1 MYNKHPKLVPDI
13 FIDKKEPIL
22 PYTKSSISTKLNIH
36 PHMGSTVNLA
46 VEPEDFLPMVS
57 ESPLFSLLRLL
68 NPLFN
73 QLISNLITTA
83 NLIWFFSFF
92 SLKFAFKETI
102 MEEDHEDYNY
112 SSPPTTSMVDYGNQ
126 QPSWFQPHHSV
137 QIQMDPESAQQ
148 QHAHLHP
155 KFPAKAAGSNVS
167 RNHSELMEGLKADS
181 NPPSR
186 PTSRAGMRFLPDFIQ
201 DSRIV
206 NLLFGSRSNSSQ
218 NPNAN
223 AHLPHHHYQNYSNL
237 TKQHHQHYAQHANNP
252 STFLLKT
259 PTKKLR
265 HQQQPN
271 TPLLNES
278 STTDL
283 SRGARSN
290 QPNQSLLVNSNTP
303 FSMNA
308 SIGGN
313 LNTMHNFNNTSLS
326 ATTMNNS
333 QHLAGSHQNL
343 VSGSSAAGGNLSAAG
358 KTKPQSSRRNI
369 VEHDDLSASDYDQR
383 YESTTAR
390 NHRSLR
396 LNRTSTL
403 NQTPNAK
410 YSNLPTAPVLST
422 FTSSGSSAAKSR
434 MSPFMNRLRNS
445 LNFSSHHY
453 RNLNKLSAR
462 NKRSSFS
469 SAISLK
475 SKCDNPTADQ
485 LVTQNGFHFPPTY
498 VPPKNPNQYLPLH
511 LRRSQESASVLTLD
525 QENELNNNLNNAAN
539 LNRTTDSN
547 DTIEIKISPASRASH
562 RNLNSA
568 EPQSLANLEEEN
580 LIVMDDLSSR
590 SEDKESEQPERKQEP
605 DQAETAEQQR
615 EESRETGVEESRLR
629 SQSSSYTI
637 ATAAEILKASN
648 ENELA
653 KLKSST
659 KPSINNQDSQPL
671 TSGTLTG
678 GTLTENHSKS
688 SSTRS
693 SSTELNQDH
702 EISNE
707 KQSLLNKNETDPSC
721 SSNEAAI
728 AQLPT
733 LAVEQPEEDED
744 EADENEKPYS
754 PNEDCHEERYEESPT
769 SSNDSLSPYESNQN
783 TVSSYTQLLEK
794 DKNNG
799 EY

>member
-1 MYNKHPKLVPDI
+1 
-13 FIDKKEPIL
+13 
-22 PYTKSSISTKLNIH
+22 
-36 PHMGSTVNLA
+36 
-46 VEPEDFLPMVS
+46 
-57 ESPLFSLLRLL
+57 
-68 NPLFN
+68 
-73 QLISNLITTA
+73 
-83 NLIWFFSFF
+83 
-92 SLKFAFKETI
+92 

-112 SSPPTTSMVDYGNQ
+112 SSPPDTSMVDYGNQ
-126 QPSWFQPHHSV
+126 QSSWFQPHHSV

-148 QHAHLHP
+148 QHAHFGHLHP
-155 KFPAKAAGSNVS
+155 KFPASKAGSNVS
-167 RNHSELMEGLKADS
+167 RNHSELIEGLKADS

-186 PTSRAGMRFLPDFIQ
+186 PTSRAGMRFIPEFIQ
-201 DSRIV
+201 ESRLV
-206 NLLFGSRSNSSQ
+206 NLLFGSRSNTAQ
-218 NPNAN
+218 NAN
-223 AHLPHHHYQNYSNL
+223 LPRHHYQNYSNL
-237 TKQHHQHYAQHANNP
+237 TKQHHQNYAQHANN
-252 STFLLKT
+252 SNTFLLKT

-278 STTDL
+278 STADQV
-283 SRGARSN
+283 RGTRSN
-290 QPNQSLLVNSNTP
+290 VQATQSLLVNSNTP

-308 SIGGN
+308 SNASIGN
-313 LNTMHNFNNTSLS
+313 LNAMHNNTSLS

-333 QHLAGSHQNL
+333 QHLAQSHQNL
-343 VSGSSAAGGNLSAAG
+343 VSGSSAAGGSGPTASR
-358 KTKPQSSRRNI
+358 TKSQSTRRN
-369 VEHDDLSASDYDQR
+369 VLDHDDLVASDYDQR
-383 YESTTAR
+383 YESTSGR
-390 NHRSLR
+390 NHRNLR

-403 NQTPNAK
+403 NQPPAAK
-410 YSNLPTAPVLST
+410 YANLPTAPVLPT
-422 FTSSGSSAAKSR
+422 FNSSASAAAKSR

-475 SKCDNPTADQ
+475 SKCDNPAEQ
-485 LVTQNGFHFPPTY
+485 LVTSNGFHFPPAY

-511 LRRSQESASVLTLD
+511 LRLSTESGSAATLD
-525 QENELNNNLNNAAN
+525 QENELNNNLSGAAN
-539 LNRTTDSN
+539 LNKTTDST

-562 RNLNSA
+562 RNLNST
-568 EPQSLANLEEEN
+568 EPQSLANLEEEEN

-590 SEDKESEQPERKQEP
+590 SGDRETDQPAEKPEPEKEAAPE
-605 DQAETAEQQR
+605 ETAV
-615 EESRETGVEESRLR
+615 VEECRMR

-707 KQSLLNKNETDPSC
+707 KQSLLNKTDPSC
-721 SSNEAAI
+721 SSTEAA
-728 AQLPT
+728 ATVPT
-733 LAVEQPEEDED
+733 LSVEQPDEEDDEE
-744 EADENEKPYS
+744 EADESEKPYS

>member
-1 MYNKHPKLVPDI
+1 
-13 FIDKKEPIL
+13 
-22 PYTKSSISTKLNIH
+22 
-36 PHMGSTVNLA
+36 
-46 VEPEDFLPMVS
+46 
-57 ESPLFSLLRLL
+57 
-68 NPLFN
+68 
-73 QLISNLITTA
+73 
-83 NLIWFFSFF
+83 
-92 SLKFAFKETI
+92 

-112 SSPPTTSMVDYGNQ
+112 SSPPSTSMVDYGNTQ
-126 QPSWFQPHHSV
+126 AGWFQPHHQAHHSV
-137 QIQMDPESAQQ
+137 QIQMDPESAQP
-148 QHAHLHP
+148 QHAHFNHLPP
-155 KFPAKAAGSNVS
+155 KFPAKAGSNVS
-167 RNHSELMEGLKADS
+167 RNHSELIEGLKAESDQS
-181 NPPSR
+181 SR
-186 PTSRAGMRFLPDFIQ
+186 PASRAGLRFIPEFLQ

-206 NLLFGSRSNSSQ
+206 NLLFGSQSNSSQ
-218 NPNAN
+218 NAN
-223 AHLPHHHYQNYSNL
+223 LPHHHYQNYSNL
-237 TKQHHQHYAQHANNP
+237 TKYHHQHRTQHANNP
-252 STFLLKT
+252 NTFLLKT
-259 PTKKLR
+259 PTKKQR
-265 HQQQPN
+265 HPQAPN

-278 STTDL
+278 SANDL
-283 SRGARSN
+283 SRTTRTN
-290 QPNQSLLVNSNTP
+290 QPNQSLLVSNTP

-308 SIGGN
+308 SNASIGGN
-313 LNTMHNFNNTSLS
+313 LNLNNFNTSLS

-343 VSGSSAAGGNLSAAG
+343 VGSSAAGSAAG
-358 KTKPQSSRRNI
+358 SNISGRSKPTKRNI

-383 YESTTAR
+383 FEATTGR
-390 NHRSLR
+390 NHRNLR

-403 NQTPNAK
+403 NQTPTAK
-410 YSNLPTAPVLST
+410 YSNLPTAPVLPTFNSST
-422 FTSSGSSAAKSR
+422 SSAAKSR

-462 NKRSSFS
+462 NKRNSFS

-475 SKCDNPTADQ
+475 SKCDNPTSDQ
-485 LVTQNGFHFPPTY
+485 LVTPNGFHFPQAY

-511 LRRSQESASVLTLD
+511 LRSQESASALTLD

-539 LNRTTDSN
+539 LNKTTTDSN

-562 RNLNSA
+562 RNLNST
-568 EPQSLANLEEEN
+568 EPQSLANLEEEEN
-580 LIVMDDLSSR
+580 LIVMDDLSSK
-590 SEDKESEQPERKQEP
+590 SEEKDAKPEEVAHEKEGEYEKES
-605 DQAETAEQQR
+605 T
-615 EESRETGVEESRLR
+615 EESKMR
-629 SQSSSYTI
+629 SQNSSYTI

-678 GTLTENHSKS
+678 GTMTENHSKS

-702 EISNE
+702 EVSNE
-707 KQSLLNKNETDPSC
+707 NQSLIENKNECEASTT
-721 SSNEAAI
+721 EAAS
-728 AQLPT
+728 AA
-733 LAVEQPEEDED
+733 LAEPQPEEEEEEEEED
-744 EADENEKPYS
+744 EAEDAEKPY
-754 PNEDCHEERYEESPT
+754 EDTHEERYEESPT
-769 SSNDSLSPYESNQN
+769 SSTDSLSPYESNQN